1 MDERV
6 LHSMARWPE
15 VPAVYGWLS
24 LDRRGNWRI
33 RGERVSNTAVAA
45 FISRNY
51 GHDGEGRWFFQNGPQ
66 RVFVTLDYT
75 PFVYRV
81 ASNYNAPLELESHT
95 RLPVAA
101 VKGAW
106 LDEEGTLLLQTEQ
119 GIGLLSDR
127 DINLLFPFLIDINGN
142 PLDDR
147 VLVEVMEL
155 LQQQQP
161 APLWLAFHDDN
172 IRVQPIRSAE
182 VAGRFGFVPRPLPP
196 GQQHS

>member
-6 LHSMARWPE
+6 LHSMIKWPE
-15 VPAVYGWLS
+15 VPAVYDWLS

-33 RGERVSNTAVAA
+33 RGERVSNTGIAT

-51 GHDGEGRWFFQNGPQ
+51 GHDDEGRWFFQNGPQ
-66 RVFVTLDYT
+66 RVFVTLEYT

-81 ASNYNAPLELESHT
+81 ASSYNALLELESHT
-95 RLPVAA
+95 GLPVAA

-142 PLDDR
+142 PLDDK

-182 VAGRFGFVPRPLPP
+182 VADRFGFVRRPLPP
-196 GQQHS
+196 DQRHS

>member
-1 MDERV
+1 MIK
-6 LHSMARWPE
+6 WPE
-15 VPAVYGWLS
+15 VPAVYDWLS

-33 RGERVSNTAVAA
+33 RGERVSNTGIAT

-51 GHDGEGRWFFQNGPQ
+51 GHDDEGRWFFQNGPQ
-66 RVFVTLDYT
+66 RVFVTLEYT

-81 ASNYNAPLELESHT
+81 ASSYNALLELESHT
-95 RLPVAA
+95 GLPVAA

-142 PLDDR
+142 PLDDK

-182 VAGRFGFVPRPLPP
+182 VADRFGFVRRPLPP
-196 GQQHS
+196 DQRHS